1 MTSKIRKTYAAFD
14 AVMKDEWQSLKSLTK
29 QAWTLINENYS
40 KRRERQ
46 RSENM
51 NNINEDKNT

>member
-1 MTSKIRKTYAAFD
+1 
-14 AVMKDEWQSLKSLTK
+14 MKDEWQSLKSLTK
-29 QAWTLINENYS
+29 EAWTLINENYS

-46 RSENM
+46 SSENM

>member
-1 MTSKIRKTYAAFD
+1 
-14 AVMKDEWQSLKSLTK
+14 MKDERQSLKSLTK

-40 KRRERQ
+40 KRRERR

-51 NNINEDKNT
+51 NNIHEDKNT